1 MLIQIESQ
9 LIYYTMMFF
18 AMMAMSICYYFYRLF
33 YKYISYKATE
43 RTINQVSRIFSENEH
58 NVRDACGSVLGL
70 VEQMEKQYYQYCYMS
85 KITNSVCS
93 VFNKTFPSVMNLF
106 RGIFCQKSDSSNR
119 YNTKNPISRGYSSL
133 EGLRRSSVF
142 YDHQYASNCPATECL
157 APVCP
162 VPRCPTTTCP
172 LFNCPQKECPT
183 TFECPTT
190 TCPLFN
196 CPQKECP
203 TTFEYPTTNCP
214 LFNCPQKECPATFEY
229 PTTTC
234 PLFNCP
240 QKECSATTCPFPES
254 IVNTGTMQSSFDC
267 SNYAPCKT
275 SCSDGCDF
283 VNKNERKSTKSNLSA
298 PLKRRTLSNF
308 SKVRFQP
315 KKRSTKTSVE
325 QPTTQP
331 NAAINDYSKYADLFM
346 DVFNNSV
353 FSQKSENNVSEPNP
367 NGKMKMEDCKYMFE
381 VAKMFDDPNSP
392 STINFLNISVP
403 EAMVALYK
411 LTSELNPN
419 VCNNLV
425 SGGMNVSTITPNQ
438 KVADFLRLLC
448 FLSVGTEKFNKMYT
462 CEPTNYYQNHC
473 ERELCSESD
482 SASNSDQ
489 SECPQSVVTDSVCEP
504 YPYSEN
510 NNGTSNTGKI
520 RMDDIHVENN
530 TC

>member
-172 LFNCPQKECPT
+172 LFNCPQKEC
-183 TFECPTT
+183 
-190 TCPLFN
+190 
-196 CPQKECP
+196 
-203 TTFEYPTTNCP
+203 
-214 LFNCPQKECPATFEY
+214 
-229 PTTTC
+229 
-234 PLFNCP
+234 
-240 QKECSATTCPFPES
+240 SATTCPFPES

-367 NGKMKMEDCKYMFE
+367 NREMKMEDCKYMFE

>member
-162 VPRCPTTTCP
+162 VPRC
-172 LFNCPQKECPT
+172 
-183 TFECPTT
+183 
-190 TCPLFN
+190 
-196 CPQKECP
+196 
-203 TTFEYPTTNCP
+203 
-214 LFNCPQKECPATFEY
+214 